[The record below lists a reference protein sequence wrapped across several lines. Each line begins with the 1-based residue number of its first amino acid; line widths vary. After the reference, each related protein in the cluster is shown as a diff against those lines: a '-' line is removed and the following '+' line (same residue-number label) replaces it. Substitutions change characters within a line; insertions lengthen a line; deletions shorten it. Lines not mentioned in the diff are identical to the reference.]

1 MYELFLYL
9 SINIYAKV
17 LIVDYTLISSL
28 AEHSIYYTPISSAF
42 FIISSWPTYLFI
54 SHLFPTNI
62 EMYDPELGAPIS
74 LVTFY
79 IHSSKS
85 LNERLLDK
93 SNTNIT
99 PALPL
104 KLFLAID

>member
-1 MYELFLYL
+1 
-9 SINIYAKV
+9 
-17 LIVDYTLISSL
+17 
-28 AEHSIYYTPISSAF
+28 
-42 FIISSWPTYLFI
+42 
-54 SHLFPTNI
+54 
-62 EMYDPELGAPIS
+62 MYDPELGAPIS